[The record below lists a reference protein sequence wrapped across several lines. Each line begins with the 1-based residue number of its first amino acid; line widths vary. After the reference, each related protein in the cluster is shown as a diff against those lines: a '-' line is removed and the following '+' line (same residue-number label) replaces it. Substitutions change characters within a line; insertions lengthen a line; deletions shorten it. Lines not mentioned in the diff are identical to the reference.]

1 MTSLVGLWTVVL
13 KLQVWILAVAILVF
27 LETEVN
33 IFGKEGAI
41 PDNHELA
48 AAAKA
53 KAIPD

>member
-1 MTSLVGLWTVVL
+1 M